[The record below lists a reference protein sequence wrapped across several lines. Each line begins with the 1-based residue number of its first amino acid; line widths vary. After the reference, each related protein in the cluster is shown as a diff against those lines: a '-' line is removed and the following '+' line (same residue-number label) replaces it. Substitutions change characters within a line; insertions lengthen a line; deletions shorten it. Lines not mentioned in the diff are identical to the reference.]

1 MTGVFGGEKGVC
13 IINRACKWAVAMPE
27 RYALLQC
34 FAGLDSCTMF
44 SAVRVE
50 DHMEAKLKELQR
62 TDITYTKKQV
72 MEQLGITA
80 SQLNILAQKYRIGPF
95 WRRVGGEQ
103 TEQHKFS
110 VILDDEEY
118 LLYQIAKNAS
128 GFRFDRHFIKH
139 CLIEYIKKSRGDS
152 LN

>member
-1 MTGVFGGEKGVC
+1 MLTYFPTPYPGEWWYSVLCRYHVRSGRTKHQTTVMELFGRERVPLSSVFP
-13 IINRACKWAVAMPE
+13 N
-27 RYALLQC
+27 
-34 FAGLDSCTMF
+34 
-44 SAVRVE
+44 
-50 DHMEAKLKELQR
+50 
-62 TDITYTKKQV
+62 

-80 SQLNILAQKYRIGPF
+80 SQLNILAQKYRIKPF